1 LLGHIAVLIR
11 RCAWHRTYRGYP
23 IAFGIASWRGW
34 RVGFTD
40 GMCLSCSA
48 RLRRDWNL
56 APLQANGTFGS
67 RFQLARVAAM
77 ALLVVSLILAERP
90 LNDGRTV
97 RAVAT
102 PPQTVLVPPVPLPV
116 EEESSPALAV
126 ATVPRR
132 APMARVVRV
141 SSPSVSPVAWSEI
154 AQPPGASYLAVTV
167 THTAMPPAPPPVPRR
182 PRPEMVFAALPHA
195 GLTQQTP

>member
-1 LLGHIAVLIR
+1 
-11 RCAWHRTYRGYP
+11 
-23 IAFGIASWRGW
+23 
-34 RVGFTD
+34 
-40 GMCLSCSA
+40 MCLSCSA

-56 APLQANGTFGS
+56 APLQATGTFGS

-126 ATVPRR
+126 ATVSRR

-141 SSPSVSPVAWSEI
+141 SSPSMSPVAWSEI

-167 THTAMPPAPPPVPRR
+167 AHTAMPPAPPPVTGRPRR
-182 PRPEMVFAALPHA
+182 PRPDMVFAALPHA